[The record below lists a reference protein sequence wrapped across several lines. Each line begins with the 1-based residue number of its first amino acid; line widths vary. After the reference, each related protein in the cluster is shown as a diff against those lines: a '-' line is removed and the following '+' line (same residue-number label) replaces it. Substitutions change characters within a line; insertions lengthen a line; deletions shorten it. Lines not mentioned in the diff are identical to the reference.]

1 MHALLNVAAIVGA
14 VSVAVIL
21 LGMAADVALCAWE
34 DTRWQREQ
42 SRRHNTHA
50 DTQGRR

>member
-1 MHALLNVAAIVGA
+1 MTAFLSVSAIVGA
-14 VSVAVIL
+14 VSVAVLL

-42 SRRHNTHA
+42 SRRLNTHA
-50 DTQGRR
+50 DMQGRR